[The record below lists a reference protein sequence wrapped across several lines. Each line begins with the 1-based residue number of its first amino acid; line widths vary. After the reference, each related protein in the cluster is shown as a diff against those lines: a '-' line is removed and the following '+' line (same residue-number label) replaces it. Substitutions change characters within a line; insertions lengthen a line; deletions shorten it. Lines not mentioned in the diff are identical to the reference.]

1 VTYHIKYV
9 CLLSFC
15 FLLIAAG
22 LLLGPSDLTLGETI
36 NGLFMSDQSGS
47 SRTIV
52 WSIRIPRIV
61 VSMVVGASLGLAGVL
76 IQSSTR
82 STFGDPNLFGVGGGA
97 VIFLAASA
105 AGIVVAGEFGIFL
118 GCVISSLVVG
128 LVLSVLVSSKDLSP
142 VKLAIMGIAVGALT
156 VSVGTSVISHGRVF
170 PTQVIGLL
178 AGSFASSSWVAA
190 LYAFPTFAGCFIIS
204 LLVSGRF
211 APIMLG
217 DTLARSLGV
226 NPILMR
232 NLAMGIAGILA
243 GVAVYGGGLIG
254 FVGLLSPHVTRR
266 VLNSSPLNLVFGASL
281 IGAILALGADQISR
295 LLFAPTELPVGMTTT
310 ILGAPAMIY
319 LALRMK

>member
-1 VTYHIKYV
+1 
-9 CLLSFC
+9 
-15 FLLIAAG
+15 
-22 LLLGPSDLTLGETI
+22 
-36 NGLFMSDQSGS
+36 MSDQSGS

-156 VSVGTSVISHGRVF
+156 VSVGTSVISH
-170 PTQVIGLL
+170 L
-178 AGSFASSSWVAA
+178 
-190 LYAFPTFAGCFIIS
+190 
-204 LLVSGRF
+204 
-211 APIMLG
+211 
-217 DTLARSLGV
+217 
-226 NPILMR
+226 
-232 NLAMGIAGILA
+232 
-243 GVAVYGGGLIG
+243 
-254 FVGLLSPHVTRR
+254 
-266 VLNSSPLNLVFGASL
+266 SL
-281 IGAILALGADQISR
+281 IHI
-295 LLFAPTELPVGMTTT
+295 
-310 ILGAPAMIY
+310 
-319 LALRMK
+319 